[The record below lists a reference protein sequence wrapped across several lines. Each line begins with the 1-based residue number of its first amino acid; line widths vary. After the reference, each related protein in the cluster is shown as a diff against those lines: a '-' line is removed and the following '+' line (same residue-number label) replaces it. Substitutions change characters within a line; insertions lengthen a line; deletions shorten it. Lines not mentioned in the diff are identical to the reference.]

1 MLFIA
6 LLLSLTVMAALA
18 HRCGVP
24 GVADWPQRMRLAMA
38 VALLMA
44 GTDHLLTPERYLAM
58 MPGYLPYPLQL
69 VLFTG
74 VCELAGAIGLLLP
87 RLRRYAAIAL
97 AIYFVCVFPANIKN
111 ALDGLQVEGLP
122 AATWYYW
129 LRLPF
134 QPLIIL
140 WALYAGELIG
150 RVKADAEPHHNQ
162 HKTPEAEAHAAQA
175 EERRLSSPAERS
187 PARH

>member
-6 LLLSLTVMAALA
+6 LLFSLTALASLA
-18 HRCGVP
+18 HRCGAP
-24 GVADWPQRMRLAMA
+24 GVANWPQRMRLAMA

-44 GTDHLLTPERYLAM
+44 GSDHLLTPERYLAM
-58 MPGYLPYPLQL
+58 MPDYLPAPLQL

-74 VCELAGAIGLLLP
+74 LCELAGAVGLMLP
-87 RLRRYAAIAL
+87 RCRCYAAIAL

-111 ALDGLQVEGLP
+111 AMDGLQVAGLP

-140 WALYAGELIG
+140 WVLYAGELIG
-150 RVKADAEPHHNQ
+150 RS
-162 HKTPEAEAHAAQA
+162 KTAKNRAQA
-175 EERRLSSPAERS
+175 GEHRLSSPAKK
-187 PARH
+187 